1 MAYEKLHQ
9 PLASRRAF
17 YSRLFGNV
25 ALALA
30 IIAVSLLGGMAGY
43 HTFEHESWLDAYA
56 DAAMILSGMGP
67 LNPLRTPE
75 GKIFAGAYAL
85 YSGLLLVAT
94 AGLILGPV
102 LHRFLHR
109 LHLAEEDETDA
120 APQRGAQ

>member
-1 MAYEKLHQ
+1 MPYERLHQ
-9 PLASRRAF
+9 PLASSRAF
-17 YSRLFGNV
+17 YGRLLSNV

-30 IIAVSLLGGMAGY
+30 IISISLAGGMAGY
-43 HTFEHESWLDAYA
+43 HVFEHESWLDAYA

-109 LHLAEEDETDA
+109 LHLADEDENSPGPRA
-120 APQRGAQ
+120 GSR